1 MEQRTHTPAQQP
13 TPEPPDLT
21 PRPSPI
27 LAGPTTVEQCQQD
40 YANAADVRERLDE
53 QINGGD
59 H

>member
-1 MEQRTHTPAQQP
+1 MTTQP
-13 TPEPPDLT
+13 EPDLT

-40 YANAADVRERLDE
+40 YANAADVRDRLDE
-53 QINGGD
+53 QISGGA